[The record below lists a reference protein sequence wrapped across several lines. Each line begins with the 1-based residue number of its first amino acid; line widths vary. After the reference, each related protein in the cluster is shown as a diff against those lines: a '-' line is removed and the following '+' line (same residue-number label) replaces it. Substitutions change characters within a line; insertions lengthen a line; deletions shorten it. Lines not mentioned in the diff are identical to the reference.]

1 MRTLTQAMLAG
12 VVVALAVGLLGFP
25 TGVSAEGP
33 YFERIVVQ
41 GYTCANTSFDDGT
54 GTGTVIP
61 QVTLTG
67 SVVRE
72 WDVPEGG
79 TWTYDFSTVSPF
91 SRHLAGMVL
100 DYSTPPGGLTGSMQH
115 NVTYP
120 VTGLTYPAVFRYVGD
135 VVDATDTPV
144 YHQTFEVTCIADG
157 PAIVGPSHEDFGV
170 TEVPTA
176 ETPTGA
182 PAAETPAAVPAA
194 PRTTG

>member
-1 MRTLTQAMLAG
+1 MRTLTRAMVVG
-12 VVVALAVGLLGFP
+12 VTVAVALAVGLLGLP
-25 TGVSAEGP
+25 TGVSAEDP
-33 YFERIVVQ
+33 YFERILVQ

-54 GTGTVIP
+54 GTVIP

-67 SVVRE
+67 SVIRE
-72 WDVPEGG
+72 WNVPEGG
-79 TWTYDFSTVSPF
+79 TWTYDFSTISPF
-91 SRHLAGMVL
+91 SRYLAGMVW
-100 DYSTPPGGLTGSMQH
+100 DYQTAGLTGSMQH
-115 NVTYP
+115 NVAYP

-144 YHQTFEVTCIADG
+144 YHQTFEVTCTADG

-176 ETPTGA
+176 ETPTGV
-182 PAAETPAAVPAA
+182 PAAETPVAVPAA